1 MSGIDVFRPGGNGA
15 ALVPVEIVERLL
27 VRPLLVLPVLL
38 CLLKMDQCSEDNFPS
53 DLIFFVCFSLKICF
67 YLAGGDM
74 DLALAHLLADLV
86 HNVSWM

>member
-1 MSGIDVFRPGGNGA
+1 MSGSGVFRPGGNGA
-15 ALVPVEIVERLL
+15 ALVPVEIVEGLL

-38 CLLKMDQCSEDNFPS
+38 CLLTILTSENNFPS

-74 DLALAHLLADLV
+74 DLALAHLLADLI

>member
-15 ALVPVEIVERLL
+15 TLIPVEIVERLL

-38 CLLKMDQCSEDNFPS
+38 CLLTILTSENNFPS
-53 DLIFFVCFSLKICF
+53 DLIFFVD
-67 YLAGGDM
+67 LAGGDM

-86 HNVSWM
+86 HNVSWMWPKE

>member
-15 ALVPVEIVERLL
+15 ALVPVEIVEGLL

-38 CLLKMDQCSEDNFPS
+38 CLLTILTSEKIFPS
-53 DLIFFVCFSLKICF
+53 DLIFFVD
-67 YLAGGDM
+67 LAGGDM